1 MGLGR
6 VELPTSRLS
15 GVRSNQLSY
24 RPSLLKLIQL
34 LLLACS
40 RSVLSAYFKELSILQ
55 KNRLDISKLDREES
69 QSITKLMVTTFTK
82 VTVQQNVRYVL

>member
-6 VELPTSRLS
+6 FELPTSRLS

-69 QSITKLMVTTFTK
+69 QSITKLMDTTFTK
-82 VTVQQNVRYVL
+82 VIVQQNVRYVL

>member
-1 MGLGR
+1 MGLRR
-6 VELPTSRLS
+6 VELLTSRLS

-40 RSVLSAYFKELSILQ
+40 RSVLSAYLKELFLQ

-69 QSITKLMVTTFTK
+69 QSITKLMYTTFTN
-82 VTVQQNVRYVL
+82 VIVQQNVRYVL